1 MNPKIQQIIQKLKIE
16 FEELYQ
22 NRLVTLIL
30 FGLQARGD
38 ADIDSDIDVLVVL
51 KGTVQVGQEI
61 KRTGQLIADLS

>member
-51 KGTVQVGQEI
+51 KGTVQVGQ
-61 KRTGQLIADLS
+61 